1 MLLSRSLRAALRQ
14 APRACRAI
22 RSAAPTAAAAAKAP
36 AFALTLGLSGA
47 AVAATTNCDGDY
59 LRRNFVADAAAKALP
74 AVVNLT
80 SDVQKGWVRG
90 MSAGSG
96 FIVRADGLVVT
107 NAHVVQHARGGKV
120 VVTLSDGR
128 KLRGRVLALDAA
140 SDLAVVQCEV
150 PKHTQSLPVAELG
163 SSASLRPGDFVVALG
178 SPLNLS
184 NSVTSGIVSNVH
196 RHGSELGNVQ
206 SRAEYLQT
214 DAAINQGNSGG
225 PLVDLDGKVV
235 GINTMKAAAADG
247 ISFAIPIDVAWA
259 VVRQLLQHGAVKRPY
274 VGIQMRALP
283 LKGGVEV
290 VQVAPE
296 SPAERAGLRAGDR
309 LVAMRGERIRDVAD
323 VLARLALRADVLDV
337 TVARPDVDGSY
348 RNATLVEARVV
359 PEER

>member
-1 MLLSRSLRAALRQ
+1 M
-14 APRACRAI
+14 
-22 RSAAPTAAAAAKAP
+22 
-36 AFALTLGLSGA
+36 
-47 AVAATTNCDGDY
+47 
-59 LRRNFVADAAAKALP
+59 
-74 AVVNLT
+74 
-80 SDVQKGWVRG
+80 
-90 MSAGSG
+90 
-96 FIVRADGLVVT
+96 
-107 NAHVVQHARGGKV
+107 
-120 VVTLSDGR
+120 
-128 KLRGRVLALDAA
+128 
-140 SDLAVVQCEV
+140 
-150 PKHTQSLPVAELG
+150 AELG
-163 SSASLRPGDFVVALG
+163 SSAALRPGDFVVALG

-184 NSVTSGIVSNVH
+184 NSVTSGIVANVH
-196 RHGSELGNVQ
+196 RHARELGNVQ

-290 VQVAPE
+290 VQVAPD

-309 LVAMRGERIRDVAD
+309 VAMRGERIRDVAD

>member
-1 MLLSRSLRAALRQ
+1 MAL
-14 APRACRAI
+14 A
-22 RSAAPTAAAAAKAP
+22 
-36 AFALTLGLSGA
+36 LGLSGA
-47 AVAATTNCDGDY
+47 AVATATNCDGDY

-120 VVTLSDGR
+120 VVTLADGR

-235 GINTMKAAAADG
+235 GINTRTTAADG

-259 VVRQLLQHGAVKRPY
+259 VVMQLLTHGAVKRPY

-290 VQVAPE
+290 VQVAPD

-309 LVAMRGERIRDVAD
+309 LVSMGGERIRDFD
-323 VLARLALRADVLDV
+323 DLSYVLGRLALRADVWDV